1 MAPRFSRATACALI
15 ALLGCSHAP
24 APQPAPTPAAP
35 QANAPAPT
43 PAPEPQAE
51 APEPAPRL
59 EASEVITTDEL
70 ASIPDP
76 VPGAGTAPI
85 EERPLN
91 PDAKPLPVAPS
102 PASTAAPRPSTPP
115 PAAPA
120 PETTPPETAPPS
132 TGVWRVQVFASPDRA
147 QAERVAREAAQTL
160 GAPYVLTRDGDL
172 VKVRLGSF
180 VREEDAQALKERAV
194 ERGYPGAFRVLD
206 KGGS

>member
-1 MAPRFSRATACALI
+1 MAPRSSRAAACALI

-24 APQPAPTPAAP
+24 VPQPAPTPAAP

-43 PAPEPQAE
+43 PAPEPQEE
-51 APEPAPRL
+51 APVPAPRL

-102 PASTAAPRPSTPP
+102 KASTAPPPTPP
-115 PAAPA
+115 SAATA
-120 PETTPPETAPPS
+120 PETTSPETAPPS

-160 GAPYVLTRDGDL
+160 GAPYVLTKDGDL

-180 VREEDAQALKERAV
+180 VREEEAQALKERAV

>member
-1 MAPRFSRATACALI
+1 MAPRSSRAAAFALI

-24 APQPAPTPAAP
+24 APQPAPTSAAP
-35 QANAPAPT
+35 QANAPAPA

-51 APEPAPRL
+51 APAPAPRL

-102 PASTAAPRPSTPP
+102 KASTALPKATPP

-120 PETTPPETAPPS
+120 PETTSPETAPPS

-160 GAPYVLTRDGDL
+160 GAPYVLTKDGDL